1 MFTTKKFTSFSNRT
15 RENTGASAI
24 IANINN
30 LVRIISCPRKVLDR
44 NIYDQSC
51 ANSHTIGSSAYRPK
65 SCNFVQGYRAIICN
79 HYGLCLRGA
88 DRKRWEE
95 NIVSK
100 HCSAKTQNEE
110 HKIAA
115 RVVSH
120 ARPERQNCFMLHNLQ
135 SDPQCVDLQPTAPN
149 NARPEVVGK
158 QCQDSVRYC
167 NLIVSLLQKRE
178 KSWLPRERERAP
190 PPRTHSGTTERTPA
204 NIRCAPH
211 AVASSR
217 RPNMVRRRAILL
229 LPTNNSKNYFKNL
242 VFTIYCYRKPLITA
256 AQTTDYMNG

>member
-1 MFTTKKFTSFSNRT
+1 M
-15 RENTGASAI
+15 
-24 IANINN
+24 
-30 LVRIISCPRKVLDR
+30 RIISCSRKVLDR

-88 DRKRWEE
+88 DRKRREE

-135 SDPQCVDLQPTAPN
+135 SDQQCVDLQPTAPN

-178 KSWLPRERERAP
+178 KSWLPREREREREHHHQEP
-190 PPRTHSGTTERTPA
+190 TLVRQREPPRIFAARLMPW
-204 NIRCAPH
+204 PH
-211 AVASSR
+211 PVGRIWYDGGLSCCSQQ
-217 RPNMVRRRAILL
+217 IIQKI
-229 LPTNNSKNYFKNL
+229 TSK
-242 VFTIYCYRKPLITA
+242 I
-256 AQTTDYMNG
+256 

>member
-1 MFTTKKFTSFSNRT
+1 LTPTQTHTCPCTWGGVHNQKIYVVLKS
-15 RENTGASAI
+15 NTGKYRSFR
-24 IANINN
+24 NIND
-30 LVRIISCPRKVLDR
+30 LVRIISCSRKVLDR

-51 ANSHTIGSSAYRPK
+51 ANSHTIGRSAYRPK

-88 DRKRWEE
+88 DRKRREE

-158 QCQDSVRYC
+158 QCQDSVRY
-167 NLIVSLLQKRE
+167 
-178 KSWLPRERERAP
+178 
-190 PPRTHSGTTERTPA
+190 
-204 NIRCAPH
+204 
-211 AVASSR
+211 
-217 RPNMVRRRAILL
+217 
-229 LPTNNSKNYFKNL
+229 NNS
-242 VFTIYCYRKPLITA
+242 
-256 AQTTDYMNG
+256 G